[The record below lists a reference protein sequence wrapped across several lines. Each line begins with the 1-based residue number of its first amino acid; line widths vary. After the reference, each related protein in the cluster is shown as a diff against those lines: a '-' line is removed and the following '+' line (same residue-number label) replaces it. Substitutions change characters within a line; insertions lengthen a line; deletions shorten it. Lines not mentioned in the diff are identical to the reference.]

1 MQKQKATM
9 IQIFEYKST
18 GKKHEEENRFF
29 QFIVKSRFSEQGNRS
44 LQWCKFE
51 GLKIIVDTLEPSIID
66 FVKLILKDSV
76 ETNTG
81 YKYELV

>member
-1 MQKQKATM
+1 M

-18 GKKHEEENRFF
+18 GKKHEEENQFF

-66 FVKLILKDSV
+66 FVKLILKDSID
-76 ETNTG
+76 TNTG